1 MAEKI
6 KCEVPEDVKDFVLAA
21 VDYQNSSDDSGGSWY
36 CSSLISSEDSGPN
49 SKKLKLALCMGEMCT
64 MKEFMVNKSE
74 DGTYTAE
81 ESGGGMF

>member
-36 CSSLISSEDSGPN
+36 CSSLISSEDSG
-49 SKKLKLALCMGEMCT
+49 M
-64 MKEFMVNKSE
+64 
-74 DGTYTAE
+74 Y
-81 ESGGGMF
+81 